1 MSDKDKLIELIY
13 EGLHLKE
20 DIVSAGRIEQT
31 ADHLIANGVTVQ
43 QWIPVSER
51 LPERAGMAVLVVAEN
66 TFGQK
71 YVVKA
76 FTDYTGRNGF
86 LTNEKEYDSIWDT
99 AWKVTHWM
107 PLPEPPKGE

>member
-1 MSDKDKLIELIY
+1 MSDRDKLIELI
-13 EGLHLKE
+13 KE
-20 DIVSAGRIEQT
+20 SVGGCATYWASWASHIA
-31 ADHLIANGVTVQ
+31 AHLIANDVTVQ
-43 QWIPVSER
+43 QWIPVGER

-86 LTNEKEYDSIWDT
+86 LTNEKEYDLIWDT